1 MDSAYRKIDIDLYD
15 QDALKED
22 ELYEHDPRSAEE
34 MLSDAQSK
42 TQQARSLLAR
52 ADVPAVLQL
61 LLTSPPYGPPSPT
74 LQKAQSLILSTIIE
88 TLSTTRTSDI
98 PSILSNLNS
107 DQLDW
112 LMKYIYKSMSLITMD
127 SNTPSAVLLNWHE
140 KLTELSGTGSI
151 VRVMTDRRRA

>member
-1 MDSAYRKIDIDLYD
+1 MDNSYRKIDIDLYD
-15 QDALKED
+15 QDALKEE
-22 ELYEHDPRSAEE
+22 ELYEHDPRSIEE
-34 MLSDAQSK
+34 MCSDAKSK
-42 TQQARSLLAR
+42 TQQARSLLSR

-61 LLTSPPYGPPSPT
+61 LLTDPPYGPPSPE
-74 LQKAQSLILSTIIE
+74 LQSAQSLILSTLLD

-98 PSILSNLNS
+98 PSILSSLNS

-112 LMKYIYKSMSLITMD
+112 LMKYIYKAMSLITID
-127 SNTPSAVLLNWHE
+127 PNTPSAVLLNWHE